1 MLSLFRRS
9 LAAISIL
16 ALAAMAGA
24 PVLAQDTAAQGVYAQ
39 PWGMNLQPA
48 ASVLQRDTI
57 NFHWFILALITLITL
72 FVMGLLAFCIVRFN
86 SRAHPVPTRTSHN
99 TLIEVIW
106 TVVPVLILVMIAIPS
121 FRLLYK
127 KQVIPPQIDMTLKA
141 IGKQWYWTY
150 EYPDHG
156 GFSFDS
162 LMKQQAELKPGEPRL
177 LAVDNEVVLPVNKN
191 IRVIATA
198 ADVLHSFSL
207 PAMGVKIDAIP
218 GRVNEIWFKAET
230 TGLFYGQCTEL
241 CGRDHAFMPI
251 AVRVVTDEEF
261 ARWVEDAKKRFAAD
275 EPATR
280 VAEMAR

>member
-72 FVMGLLAFCIVRFN
+72 FVMALLAFCIVRFN

-99 TLIEVIW
+99 TLVEVIW

-127 KQVIPPQIDMTLKA
+127 KLVIPPQIDLTLKA
-141 IGKQWYWTY
+141 TGKQWYWTY

-156 GFSFDS
+156 NFTFDS
-162 LMKQQAELKPGEPRL
+162 LMKQESELKPGEPRL
-177 LAVDNEVVLPVNKN
+177 LAVDNEVIVPVHKN
-191 IRVIATA
+191 VRVITTA

-207 PAMGVKIDAIP
+207 PAMGIKIDAIP
-218 GRVNEIWFKAET
+218 GRVNEIWFRAER

-261 ARWVEDAKKRFAAD
+261 ARWIEEAKKRFAAG

-280 VAEMAR
+280 VATIAP